1 MVKYTKMVK
10 PNKELYEKLC
20 IDLAEQEVIQTDE
33 GVLRLPCN
41 GARMNAWICA
51 YCQKSPYAD
60 PLMSKAEIN
69 NDPMGD
75 DIPLS
80 LFIGPNYHNVTKEIT
95 LHFECAKK
103 LGITRRMVNGT
114 QKSREDGKQSS

>member
-1 MVKYTKMVK
+1 MVNYTKMVE
-10 PNKELYEKLC
+10 PNKELYEKLH
-20 IDLAEQEVIQTDE
+20 IELAEPEAIETDE

-41 GARMNAWICA
+41 GARMNAWICG
-51 YCQKSPYAD
+51 YCQKSPYD
-60 PLMSKAEIN
+60 EPLMSKAELN

-80 LFIGPNYHNVTKEIT
+80 LFIGPKSDIKKEMT

-103 LGITRRMVNGT
+103 LGIVRRMVHGT
-114 QKSREDGKQSS
+114 QKS